1 MKEIL
6 IDLYTRTVNDNE
18 EDLKAVMHAIATLSA
33 VLCDKGYLT
42 EEEVK
47 AILELKYDKEK

>member
-18 EDLKAVMHAIATLSA
+18 EDVKAVMQVIATLSA
-33 VLCDKGYLT
+33 VLCSKGYLT

-47 AILELKYDKEK
+47 AILELKYDKKK

>member
-6 IDLYTRTVNDNE
+6 IDLYTRTVTDNE
-18 EDLKAVMHAIATLSA
+18 EDVKAVMQVIATLGT
-33 VLCDKGYLT
+33 VLYSKGYLT

>member
-18 EDLKAVMHAIATLSA
+18 EDVKAVMQVIATLGA
-33 VLCDKGYLT
+33 VLYSKGYLT
-42 EEEVK
+42 EKEVK

>member
-1 MKEIL
+1 MQEIL
-6 IDLYTRTVNDNE
+6 TDLYTRTVNDNE
-18 EDLKAVMHAIATLSA
+18 EDVKAVMQVITTLSA
-33 VLCDKGYLT
+33 ILCSKGYLT

>member
-18 EDLKAVMHAIATLSA
+18 EDVKAVMQVIATLSA
-33 VLCDKGYLT
+33 VLCSKGYLT

-47 AILELKYDKEK
+47 AILEIKKNVRY